1 MTNNDVLRK
10 VRFIYDFDDAEMIAI
25 FGSGGLVTN
34 RQEISDWL
42 KPDGDVNLVN
52 LPDKKLAIFLNG
64 FIELKRGKKE
74 GPPLLPEKELNNNII
89 MRKLKIALDLKTEN
103 MIEIYKIAGVSVSE
117 HEITAFFRKPDQKQY
132 RKCLDQFLRNFLL
145 GLQIKER
152 GIGDPKMDF
161 SQFR

>member
-10 VRFIYDFDDAEMIAI
+10 VRFIYDFSDNMIIEI
-25 FGSGGLVTN
+25 FGRGGLVAS
-34 RQEISDWL
+34 RQEISNWL
-42 KPDGDVNLVN
+42 KPDGDEALVN

-64 FIELKRGKKE
+64 FVELKRGKKD
-74 GPPLLPEKELNNNII
+74 GPPLEPEKELNNNII
-89 MRKLKIALDLKTEN
+89 LRKLKIALDLKTEN
-103 MIEIYKIAGVSVSE
+103 MIAIYKMAGVTVSE

-161 SQFR
+161 SQF